1 MKILVALDNKEIKE
15 KIDEIYNQD
24 VYEYD
29 ITTKENVIE
38 FLSNK
43 KDDYIV
49 ITKED
54 LNGNLDGKLY
64 IKHLKLARSNLKII
78 YIVKKLD
85 DEYKKFLFANEVFN
99 ILEGDIL
106 DINDILD
113 AIKEDKMVIYK
124 NNNKYNKDEL
134 QEECLNEYLL
144 DVNIL
149 KKQIV
154 AIYGTS
160 GAGKSILSSII
171 AKNVAKYTHTDVA
184 LLDMDI
190 ENSAIDIINNV
201 EESNSL
207 MQIVEDVDKTYKVEG
222 DISKYVVNDKVNK
235 NLAYVTNN
243 CSIYDVQNRLSNK
256 YYNKIYSS
264 LYSKY
269 DYLFI
274 DLPASPF
281 LDVVQYSLN
290 VATKIFFVVNANY
303 ISIRQAVK
311 YINLITKFWDNDNSK
326 IYIIV
331 NKVQNNS
338 LETSQI
344 ESLLG
349 GYKIIAEI
357 EYNKNMESYING
369 AFSDI
374 DVKLNMDK
382 IYEVLG
388 IKMSSNLKRQD
399 KNKFILKFRNK

>member
-38 FLSNK
+38 FLSNT

-99 ILEGDIL
+99 ILEGDIF

-113 AIKEDKMVIYK
+113 AIKEDKMVIY
-124 NNNKYNKDEL
+124 NNKYNKDEL

>member
-124 NNNKYNKDEL
+124 NDNKYNKDEL

>member
-1 MKILVALDNKEIKE
+1 M
-15 KIDEIYNQD
+15 
-24 VYEYD
+24 
-29 ITTKENVIE
+29 
-38 FLSNK
+38 
-43 KDDYIV
+43 
-49 ITKED
+49 
-54 LNGNLDGKLY
+54 
-64 IKHLKLARSNLKII
+64 
-78 YIVKKLD
+78 
-85 DEYKKFLFANEVFN
+85 
-99 ILEGDIL
+99 
-106 DINDILD
+106 
-113 AIKEDKMVIYK
+113 
-124 NNNKYNKDEL
+124 
-134 QEECLNEYLL
+134 
-144 DVNIL
+144 
-149 KKQIV
+149 
-154 AIYGTS
+154 
-160 GAGKSILSSII
+160 
-171 AKNVAKYTHTDVA
+171 AKYTHTDVA

-326 IYIIV
+326 IYIIL